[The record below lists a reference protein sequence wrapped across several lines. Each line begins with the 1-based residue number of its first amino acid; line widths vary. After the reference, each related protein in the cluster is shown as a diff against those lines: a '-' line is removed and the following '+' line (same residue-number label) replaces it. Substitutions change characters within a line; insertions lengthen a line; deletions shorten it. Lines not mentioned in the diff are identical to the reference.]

1 MSVNKSSTLPKP
13 SYFMQYANPVKRS
26 ASSTVDEQKKEKKER
41 LRFFILS
48 MGWGGRGRLGFIPTK
63 MHDCNGKMCCAK
75 SLQSF
80 LFAIPWTILCPPGS
94 SVRGILQAR
103 ILAWVAIPTFLI
115 SCTGRR
121 VLYHQGNLG
130 SPLKGQGKLNKILL
144 SANHIYKFNTP
155 EFELKN
161 KIIIQSCDT
170 L

>member
-26 ASSTVDEQKKEKKER
+26 ASSTVDEQKKKKKER

-103 ILAWVAIPTFLI
+103 ILAWVAMPSSRGSFQPRDQTHISYV

-121 VLYHQGNLG
+121 VLYHLYHLR
-130 SPLKGQGKLNKILL
+130 SPNQ
-144 SANHIYKFNTP
+144 AQFN
-155 EFELKN
+155 LKN
-161 KIIIQSCDT
+161 K
-170 L
+170 